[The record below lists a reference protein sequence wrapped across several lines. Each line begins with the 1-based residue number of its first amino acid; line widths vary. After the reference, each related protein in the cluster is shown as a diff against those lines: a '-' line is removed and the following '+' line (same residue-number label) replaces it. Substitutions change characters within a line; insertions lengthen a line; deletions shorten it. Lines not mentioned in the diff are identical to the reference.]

1 MPDELSAP
9 EEKQRRGPRSNQKL
23 KILYLAKILLEYTD
37 AKNDITLQDIIDK
50 LAAYNVT
57 AERKSLYDDI
67 AQLND
72 FGIKIKKTQ
81 YGRTSHYQVINR
93 DFENMTGIH
102 NRNIKN
108 APGIKEALEHLI
120 DWIGEREYQ
129 VYAWSES
136 DRNQILHEIKAKNIE
151 SKKLETFM
159 EEECW
164 IDYQAVFKKRFQLS
178 RLYSLEEALCN
189 SDIEPEGKFHDGLDD
204 AINTGYLIEKLEKYP
219 DFQLLSYAM
228 PETEEHLSCTIG
240 DLFANLQLQVG

>member
-1 MPDELSAP
+1 MCRVPKLYRSKYKYANETIQIGAVLLDDEFKRIATLCQYVHP
-9 EEKQRRGPRSNQKL
+9 EYGVIDHFIEK
-23 KILYLAKILLEYTD
+23 
-37 AKNDITLQDIIDK
+37 
-50 LAAYNVT
+50 
-57 AERKSLYDDI
+57 
-67 AQLND
+67 
-72 FGIKIKKTQ
+72 
-81 YGRTSHYQVINR
+81 
-93 DFENMTGIH
+93 MTGIH

-120 DWIGEREYQ
+120 DWIGAREYQ

-159 EEECW
+159 EEERW
-164 IDYQAVFKKRFQLS
+164 IDYQAVFKKRFQLN

>member
-1 MPDELSAP
+1 MCRVPKLYRSKYKYANETIQIGAVLLDDEFKRIATLCQYVHP
-9 EEKQRRGPRSNQKL
+9 EYGVIDHFIEK
-23 KILYLAKILLEYTD
+23 
-37 AKNDITLQDIIDK
+37 
-50 LAAYNVT
+50 
-57 AERKSLYDDI
+57 
-67 AQLND
+67 
-72 FGIKIKKTQ
+72 
-81 YGRTSHYQVINR
+81 
-93 DFENMTGIH
+93 MTGIH

-120 DWIGEREYQ
+120 DWIGAWEYQ

-159 EEECW
+159 EEERW
-164 IDYQAVFKKRFQLS
+164 IDYQAVFKKRFQLN

>member
-1 MPDELSAP
+1 MT
-9 EEKQRRGPRSNQKL
+9 
-23 KILYLAKILLEYTD
+23 KILSSYTKLYRSKYKYANETIQIGAVLLDDEFKRIATLCQYVHPEYGV
-37 AKNDITLQDIIDK
+37 IDHFIEK
-50 LAAYNVT
+50 
-57 AERKSLYDDI
+57 
-67 AQLND
+67 
-72 FGIKIKKTQ
+72 
-81 YGRTSHYQVINR
+81 
-93 DFENMTGIH
+93 MTGIH

-120 DWIGEREYQ
+120 DWIGAWEYQ

-159 EEECW
+159 EEERW
-164 IDYQAVFKKRFQLS
+164 IDYQAVFKKRFQLN

>member
-1 MPDELSAP
+1 MNYLVIDLEMCRVPKHYRSKYKYANETIQIGAVLLDDEFKRIATLCQYVHP
-9 EEKQRRGPRSNQKL
+9 EYGVIDHFIEK
-23 KILYLAKILLEYTD
+23 
-37 AKNDITLQDIIDK
+37 
-50 LAAYNVT
+50 
-57 AERKSLYDDI
+57 
-67 AQLND
+67 
-72 FGIKIKKTQ
+72 
-81 YGRTSHYQVINR
+81 
-93 DFENMTGIH
+93 MTGIH

-159 EEECW
+159 EEERW
-164 IDYQAVFKKRFQLS
+164 IDYQAVFKKHFQLN

-240 DLFANLQLQVG
+240 DLFVNLQLQVG

>member
-1 MPDELSAP
+1 MNYLVIDLEMCRVPKLYRSKYKYANETIQIGAVLLDDEFKRIATLCQYVHP
-9 EEKQRRGPRSNQKL
+9 EYGV
-23 KILYLAKILLEYTD
+23 
-37 AKNDITLQDIIDK
+37 IDHF
-50 LAAYNVT
+50 
-57 AERKSLYDDI
+57 I
-67 AQLND
+67 
-72 FGIKIKKTQ
+72 
-81 YGRTSHYQVINR
+81 
-93 DFENMTGIH
+93 ENMTGIH

-159 EEECW
+159 EEERW
-164 IDYQAVFKKRFQLS
+164 IDYQAVFKKRFQLN

-219 DFQLLSYAM
+219 DFQLPSYAM

>member
-1 MPDELSAP
+1 MNYLVIDLEMCRVPKLYRSKYKYANETIQIGADLLDDEFKRIATLCQYVHP
-9 EEKQRRGPRSNQKL
+9 EYGVIDHFIEK
-23 KILYLAKILLEYTD
+23 
-37 AKNDITLQDIIDK
+37 
-50 LAAYNVT
+50 
-57 AERKSLYDDI
+57 
-67 AQLND
+67 
-72 FGIKIKKTQ
+72 
-81 YGRTSHYQVINR
+81 
-93 DFENMTGIH
+93 MTGIH

>member
-1 MPDELSAP
+1 MCRVPKLYRSKYKYANETIQIGAVLLDDEFKRIATLCQYVHP
-9 EEKQRRGPRSNQKL
+9 EYGV
-23 KILYLAKILLEYTD
+23 
-37 AKNDITLQDIIDK
+37 IDHF
-50 LAAYNVT
+50 
-57 AERKSLYDDI
+57 I
-67 AQLND
+67 
-72 FGIKIKKTQ
+72 
-81 YGRTSHYQVINR
+81 
-93 DFENMTGIH
+93 ENMTGIH

-108 APGIKEALEHLI
+108 APGIKEALEHLV

-151 SKKLETFM
+151 SKKLEIFM
-159 EEECW
+159 EEERW
-164 IDYQAVFKKRFQLS
+164 IDYQAVFKKRFQLN

-228 PETEEHLSCTIG
+228 PKTEEHLSCTIG

>member
-1 MPDELSAP
+1 MHT
-9 EEKQRRGPRSNQKL
+9 
-23 KILYLAKILLEYTD
+23 LL
-37 AKNDITLQDIIDK
+37 
-50 LAAYNVT
+50 
-57 AERKSLYDDI
+57 
-67 AQLND
+67 
-72 FGIKIKKTQ
+72 
-81 YGRTSHYQVINR
+81 H
-93 DFENMTGIH
+93 
-102 NRNIKN
+102 IKN

-120 DWIGEREYQ
+120 DWIGAREYQ

-159 EEECW
+159 EEERW
-164 IDYQAVFKKRFQLS
+164 IDYQAVFKKRFQLN

-204 AINTGYLIEKLEKYP
+204 AINTGYLIEKLEKCP

>member
-1 MPDELSAP
+1 MCRVPKLYRSKYKYANETIQIGAVLLDDEFKRIATLCQYVHP
-9 EEKQRRGPRSNQKL
+9 EYGV
-23 KILYLAKILLEYTD
+23 
-37 AKNDITLQDIIDK
+37 IDHF
-50 LAAYNVT
+50 
-57 AERKSLYDDI
+57 I
-67 AQLND
+67 
-72 FGIKIKKTQ
+72 
-81 YGRTSHYQVINR
+81 
-93 DFENMTGIH
+93 ENMTGIH

-159 EEECW
+159 EEERW
-164 IDYQAVFKKRFQLS
+164 IDYQAVFKKRFQLN

>member
-1 MPDELSAP
+1 MCRVPKLYRSKYKYANETIQIGAVLLDDEFKRIATLCQYVHP
-9 EEKQRRGPRSNQKL
+9 EYGVIDHFIEK
-23 KILYLAKILLEYTD
+23 
-37 AKNDITLQDIIDK
+37 
-50 LAAYNVT
+50 
-57 AERKSLYDDI
+57 
-67 AQLND
+67 
-72 FGIKIKKTQ
+72 
-81 YGRTSHYQVINR
+81 
-93 DFENMTGIH
+93 MTGIH

-151 SKKLETFM
+151 SKKLEIFM